1 MFVSYTRSRVYIGA
15 VELSVPVAF
24 PSVAVM
30 FEDIGSVVEPISLP
44 GEIGA
49 WAIAVDVKVPAIKED
64 VARILA
70 IANKYILFMRF
81 YCTIYIIYLLPKII
95 LYFYEVYFI

>member
-1 MFVSYTRSRVYIGA
+1 MATTALVVLAYKGA
-15 VELSVPVAF
+15 VELSVTVTF

-30 FEDIGSVVEPISLP
+30 FEDIGSVVLPISLS

-49 WAIAVDVKVPAIKED
+49 WAIAADVKVPAINEA

-70 IANKYILFMRF
+70 IANK
-81 YCTIYIIYLLPKII
+81 
-95 LYFYEVYFI
+95 